1 MGIGHAVN
9 TGFANNGIL
18 TIMSYY
24 GEGTSLGQFV
34 AYLLGIAVAF
44 FGAAILTYIV
54 GFEDVDA
61 VPAGAAALESDLAR
75 PTAPVHTGETV
86 EIGFSGRGKG
96 LPVK

>member
-24 GEGTSLGQFV
+24 GEGTSLGQFA
-34 AYLLGIAVAF
+34 AYLIGIAVAF
-44 FGAAILTYIV
+44 FGGAILTYIV

-61 VPAGAAALESDLAR
+61 APAGAAALESDLAM
-75 PTAPVHTGETV
+75 PAAPSPHRRNCRNR
-86 EIGFSGRGKG
+86 FPGRGKG